1 MNTINFAASDEDSQ
15 LINKIVERAKKLA
28 DKYHVEYDKVDI
40 AMDITAC
47 HLNGTP
53 LKLQALLD
61 ADDFNFSHDVFGI
74 RRHID
79 RDTGKVGGFFLP
91 RFADTSALEA
101 SHD

>member
-1 MNTINFAASDEDSQ
+1 MNDINWNVTNEDAAIIS
-15 LINKIVERAKKLA
+15 KIVDRARRMA
-28 DKYHVEYDKVDI
+28 IKYDVEYEATDI
-40 AMDITAC
+40 SMDVTAC

-61 ADDFNFSHDVFGI
+61 ADDLNFSHDVFGI

>member
-1 MNTINFAASDEDSQ
+1 MNNINWDVSREDA
-15 LINKIVERAKKLA
+15 LIINKIVDRAKRMA
-28 DKYHVEYDKVDI
+28 IKYDVEYNAGDI
-40 AMDITAC
+40 DMDITAC

-61 ADDFNFSHDVFGI
+61 ADDLNFAHDVFGI

-101 SHD
+101 SHG